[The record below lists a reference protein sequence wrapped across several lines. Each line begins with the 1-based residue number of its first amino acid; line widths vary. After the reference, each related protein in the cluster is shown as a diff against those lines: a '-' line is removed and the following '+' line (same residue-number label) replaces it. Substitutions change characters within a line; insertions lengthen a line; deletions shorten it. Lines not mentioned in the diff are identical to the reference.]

1 MKKNLFLVVLFLFPI
16 FTYGELFL
24 EITKGSEDPYRVAM
38 IPFEGNSR
46 VSKQLNDIMR
56 NDLIR
61 TGEFSILD
69 EELLLPVKIINDEL
83 VFSDWKLLGIDYLV
97 TGTIANANNS
107 LDISYE
113 IFDIHKKRKVRSSKV
128 FGIPN
133 QIRQLAHYTSDGIY
147 ESITGIKG
155 IAATRLLYVNE
166 VKDSRFISIYKLMLA
181 DSDGANEKVL
191 LSSSEPIISPS
202 WSPDG
207 KRVAYVSFETGIA
220 KVFIQEIASG
230 KREAVLSQDTQ
241 ISSPSWSPDGK
252 YLSLTLYQDGN
263 AEIYIL
269 RLRDRTLTR
278 MTNQFA
284 IDTESSWSPKGNKIL
299 FTSGRSGS
307 PQIYELDLRKLN
319 PKAKRISF
327 EGTYNAKASYLPN
340 EEGVIFVHR
349 SNDGLFHIALKYKR
363 ENFIRVLTEAKMD
376 ESPSVAPNGNM
387 VIYGIKENDLSMLA
401 GFSLSGAKFK
411 LPASD
416 GEVREPA
423 WSNFLLKKMI

>member
-1 MKKNLFLVVLFLFPI
+1 MKKNLLLVTLLLFPI
-16 FTYGELFL
+16 FIYGELFL
-24 EITKGSEDPYRVAM
+24 EITKGSEDPYKVAM
-38 IPFEGNSR
+38 IPFEGNTGIA
-46 VSKQLNDIMR
+46 KQLNNIMR

-83 VFSDWKLLGIDYLV
+83 VYNDWKLLGIDYLV
-97 TGTIANANNS
+97 TGTIVRANNS
-107 LDISYE
+107 LDINYE

-166 VKDSRFISIYKLMLA
+166 TKDSKLISTYKLMIA

-207 KRVAYVSFETGIA
+207 KRAAYVSFENGMA
-220 KVFIQEIASG
+220 QVFIQEIATR
-230 KREAVLSQDTQ
+230 KRKLVLKKDTQ

-269 RLRDRTLTR
+269 NLKNKNLTR
-278 MTNQFA
+278 LTNHYS
-284 IDTESSWSPKGNKIL
+284 IDTESSWSPNGSKIM

-307 PQIYELDLRKLN
+307 PQLYEINLRKFN
-319 PKAKRISF
+319 AKPKRLTF
-327 EGTYNAKASYLPN
+327 EGNYNAKGSYLPN
-340 EEGVIFVHR
+340 GEGVVFVHR
-349 SNDGLFHIALKYKR
+349 KNSNFQIALKYFN
-363 ENFIRVLTEAKMD
+363 ENFVRPLTNSQLD
-376 ESPSVAPNGNM
+376 ESPSISPNGN
-387 VIYGIKENDLSMLA
+387 VIVYAISESGTGLLA
-401 GFSLSGAKFK
+401 GVTLSGARFR
-411 LPASD
+411 LPIKM
-416 GEVREPA
+416 GEVREPS
-423 WSNFLLKKMI
+423 WSGFLR

>member
-1 MKKNLFLVVLFLFPI
+1 MKKNLVLVALLLVPVMG
-16 FTYGELFL
+16 YGELFL
-24 EITKGSEDPYRVAM
+24 EITKGSEDPYKVAM
-38 IPFEGNSR
+38 IPFEGNSK
-46 VSKQLNDIMR
+46 VSKQVNNIMR

-69 EELLLPVKIINDEL
+69 EELLLPVKMIEDEL
-83 VFSDWKLLGIDYLV
+83 VFSDWKLLGMDYLV
-97 TGTIANANNS
+97 TGKIVNENNS
-107 LDISYE
+107 LDINYE
-113 IFDIHKKRKVRSSKV
+113 IYDIHKKRKVRSSKV

-166 VKDSRFISIYKLMLA
+166 IKDSQLISRYKLMLA
-181 DSDGANEKVL
+181 DSDGANEKIL

-220 KVFIQEIASG
+220 KVFVQEIASG
-230 KREAVLSQDTQ
+230 KRETVLSKDTQ

-340 EEGVIFVHR
+340 EEGIIFVHR
-349 SNDGLFHIALKYKR
+349 SNDGLFHIALKYKK

-387 VIYGIKENDLSMLA
+387 VIYGIREENLSMLA

-411 LPASD
+411 LPASN

-423 WSNFLLKKMI
+423 WSNFLR

>member
-1 MKKNLFLVVLFLFPI
+1 MKKNLVFVLLLLVPT
-16 FTYGELFL
+16 FTHGELFL
-24 EITKGSEDPYRVAM
+24 EITKGSEDPYKVAM
-38 IPFEGNSR
+38 IPFEGNTR
-46 VSKQLNDIMR
+46 VSKQLNNIMR

-69 EELLLPVKIINDEL
+69 EELLLPLKIIDDEL
-83 VFSDWKLLGIDYLV
+83 IFSDWKLLGMDYLV
-97 TGTIANANNS
+97 TGTIVNSKNS
-107 LDISYE
+107 LDINYE
-113 IFDIHKKRKVRSSKV
+113 IYDIHKKRKVRSSKV

-166 VKDSRFISIYKLMLA
+166 IKDSQLISTYKLMLA
-181 DSDGANEKVL
+181 DSDGANEKIL
-191 LSSSEPIISPS
+191 LSSPEPIISPS

-207 KRVAYVSFETGIA
+207 KKVAYVSFETGMA

-230 KREAVLSQDTQ
+230 KREAVLSKDTQ

-269 RLRDRTLTR
+269 RLRDQTLTR

-327 EGTYNAKASYLPN
+327 EGTYNAKASYLPI
-340 EEGVIFVHR
+340 EEGIIFVHR
-349 SNDGLFHIALKYKR
+349 SSDGLFHIALKYKK

-387 VIYGIKENDLSMLA
+387 VIYGIREEDLSMLA

-411 LPASD
+411 LPASN

-423 WSNFLLKKMI
+423 WSNFLR

>member
-1 MKKNLFLVVLFLFPI
+1 MKKNLVLVTLLVIPI
-16 FTYGELFL
+16 LTYGELFL
-24 EITKGSEDPYRVAM
+24 EITKGSEDPFKVAM

-46 VSKQLNDIMR
+46 TSKQLNNIMR

-69 EELLLPVKIINDEL
+69 EELLLPLKMINEEL
-83 VFSDWKLLGIDYLV
+83 VYSDWKLLGMDYLV
-97 TGTIANANNS
+97 TGTIIDTNNS
-107 LDISYE
+107 LDINYE
-113 IFDIHKKRKVRSSKV
+113 IYDIYKKKKVRSSKV

-147 ESITGIKG
+147 ESVTGIKG

-166 VKDSRFISIYKLMLA
+166 IKDSQQISSYKLMLA
-181 DSDGANEKVL
+181 DSDGANEKIL

-230 KREAVLSQDTQ
+230 RREAVLSQGTQ

-252 YLSLTLYQDGN
+252 YLSVTLYQDGN

-319 PKAKRISF
+319 PKAKRVSF

-340 EEGVIFVHR
+340 EEGIIFVHR
-349 SNDGLFHIALKYKR
+349 SSDGLFHIALKYKR

-387 VIYGIKENDLSMLA
+387 VIYGIKEENLSMLA

-411 LPASD
+411 LPASN

-423 WSNFLLKKMI
+423 WSNFLR

>member
-1 MKKNLFLVVLFLFPI
+1 MKNLLLTIIFLMPLGCL
-16 FTYGELFL
+16 GELFL
-24 EITKGSEDPYRVAM
+24 EITKGSEDPYRIA
-38 IPFEGNSR
+38 ISPFDGDVRTSN
-46 VSKQLNDIMR
+46 QLHNIIR
-56 NDLIR
+56 NDLMR

-69 EELLLPVKIINDEL
+69 EELLLPIRIKDDEL
-83 VFSDWKLLGIDYLV
+83 IYSDWKLLGMDYLI
-97 TGTIANANNS
+97 TGSIIKTKNS
-107 LDISYE
+107 IDVNYE
-113 IFDIHKKRKVRSSKV
+113 IYDIHKKKKVRSSKV

-147 ESITGIKG
+147 ESISGIKG
-155 IAATRLLYVNE
+155 IAATKLLYVNE
-166 VKDSRFISIYKLMLA
+166 TKNSKSISAYKLMLA

-191 LSSSEPIISPS
+191 LTSSEPIISPS

-207 KRVAYVSFETGIA
+207 KKVAYVSFETGIA
-220 KVFIQEIASG
+220 KVFIQDIVSG
-230 KREAVLSQDTQ
+230 KRESVLSKNTQ

-263 AEIYIL
+263 AEIYIM
-269 RLRDRTLTR
+269 RLQDRTLTR

-284 IDTESSWSPKGNKIL
+284 IDTESSWSPKGNKII

-319 PKAKRISF
+319 PKAKRVSF
-327 EGTYNAKASYLPN
+327 EGTYNAKASYLPK
-340 EEGVIFVHR
+340 EEGIIFVHR
-349 SNDGLFHIALKYKR
+349 SDDGLFHIALKYKK

-387 VIYGIKENDLSMLA
+387 VIYGIKEKNLSMLA
-401 GFSLSGAKFK
+401 GFSLSGARFK
-411 LPASD
+411 LPASE

-423 WSNFLLKKMI
+423 WSNFLR

>member
-1 MKKNLFLVVLFLFPI
+1 MKKNLLLISLLLLPI
-16 FTYGELFL
+16 FGYGELFL
-24 EITKGSEDPYRVAM
+24 EITKGSEDPYKVAM
-38 IPFEGNSR
+38 IPFEGNAR
-46 VSKQLNDIMR
+46 VSKQLNNIMR

-83 VFSDWKLLGIDYLV
+83 VYSDWKLLGIDYLI
-97 TGTIANANNS
+97 TGTIVNAENS

-166 VKDSRFISIYKLMLA
+166 IKDSRFISTYKLMLA

-191 LSSSEPIISPS
+191 LSSYEPIISPS

-230 KREAVLSQDTQ
+230 KREAVLSKGTQ

-340 EEGVIFVHR
+340 EDGIIFVHR
-349 SNDGLFHIALKYKR
+349 SSDGLFHIALKYKR

-387 VIYGIKENDLSMLA
+387 VIYGIKEKDLSMLA
-401 GFSLSGAKFK
+401 GFSLSGTKFK

-423 WSNFLLKKMI
+423 WSNFLR

>member
-1 MKKNLFLVVLFLFPI
+1 MKKNFLIAALLFIPMLS
-16 FTYGELFL
+16 YGELFL
-24 EITKGSEDPYRVAM
+24 EITKGSEDPYKVAM
-38 IPFEGNSR
+38 IPFEGNAR
-46 VSKQLNDIMR
+46 LSKQLNNIMR

-69 EELLLPVKIINDEL
+69 EELLLPVKIVNDEL
-83 VFSDWKLLGIDYLV
+83 VYSDWKLLGMDYLV
-97 TGTIANANNS
+97 TGTIVKTNNS
-107 LDISYE
+107 LDINYE
-113 IFDIHKKRKVRSSKV
+113 IYDVHKKRKVRSSKV

-166 VKDSRFISIYKLMLA
+166 IKDSQLISTYKLMLA
-181 DSDGANEKVL
+181 DSDGANEKTL

-207 KRVAYVSFETGIA
+207 RRVAYVSFETGIA
-220 KVFIQEIASG
+220 KVFIQEISSG
-230 KREAVLSQDTQ
+230 KREAVLSKDTQ

-269 RLRDRTLTR
+269 RLRDRILTR

-319 PKAKRISF
+319 PKAKRVSF
-327 EGTYNAKASYLPN
+327 EGTYNAKASYLPK
-340 EEGVIFVHR
+340 EEGIIFVHR

-387 VIYGIKENDLSMLA
+387 VIYGIKEENLSMLA

-411 LPASD
+411 LPASN

-423 WSNFLLKKMI
+423 WSNFLR

>member
-1 MKKNLFLVVLFLFPI
+1 MKRNLLLVILLLI
-16 FTYGELFL
+16 STLSYGELFL
-24 EITKGSEDPYRVAM
+24 EITKGSEDPYKVAM
-38 IPFEGNSR
+38 IPFEGNAR
-46 VSKQLNDIMR
+46 ISKQLDSIIR

-69 EELLLPVKIINDEL
+69 EELLLPVKMIDEEL
-83 VFSDWKLLGIDYLV
+83 IFNDWKLLGMDYLV
-97 TGTIANANNS
+97 TGTIVKTKNS
-107 LDISYE
+107 LDINYE
-113 IFDIHKKRKVRSSKV
+113 IYDIHKKRKVRSSKV

-166 VKDSRFISIYKLMLA
+166 IKDSQLISTYKLMLA
-181 DSDGANEKVL
+181 DSDGANEKIL

-207 KRVAYVSFETGIA
+207 KKVAYVSFETGIA

-230 KREAVLSQDTQ
+230 KRKAVLSKDTQ

-269 RLRDRTLTR
+269 RLRDQTLTR

-327 EGTYNAKASYLPN
+327 EGTYNAKASYLPK
-340 EEGVIFVHR
+340 EEGIVFVHR
-349 SNDGLFHIALKYKR
+349 SSDGLFHIALKYKK
-363 ENFIRVLTEAKMD
+363 ENFIRILTEAKMD

-387 VIYGIKENDLSMLA
+387 VIYGIREENLSMLA

-411 LPASD
+411 LPASN

-423 WSNFLLKKMI
+423 WSNFLR

>member
-166 VKDSRFISIYKLMLA
+166 IKDSRFISIYKLMLA

-230 KREAVLSQDTQ
+230 KREAVLSQGTQ

-423 WSNFLLKKMI
+423 WSNFLR

>member
-1 MKKNLFLVVLFLFPI
+1 MKKNSLLILLLLIPI
-16 FTYGELFL
+16 ISYAELFL
-24 EITKGSEDPYRVAM
+24 EITKGSEDPYKVAI
-38 IPFEGNSR
+38 IPFEGNTR
-46 VSKQLNDIMR
+46 VSNQLNSIVR

-83 VFSDWKLLGIDYLV
+83 IYSDWKLLGMDYLV
-97 TGTIANANNS
+97 TGIITKANNS
-107 LDISYE
+107 LDINYE
-113 IFDIHKKRKVRSSKV
+113 IYDVHKKRKVRSSKV

-133 QIRQLAHYTSDGIY
+133 QIRQLGHYTSDGIY

-155 IAATRLLYVNE
+155 IAATRILYVNE
-166 VKDSRFISIYKLMLA
+166 IKDSQLTPTYRLMLA
-181 DSDGANEKVL
+181 DSDGANEKIL

-207 KRVAYVSFETGIA
+207 KSVAYVSFETGMA
-220 KVFIQEIASG
+220 KVYIQEIASG
-230 KREAVLSQDTQ
+230 KREAVLSKETQ

-269 RLRDRTLTR
+269 RLRDRALTR

-319 PKAKRISF
+319 PKAKRVSF
-327 EGTYNAKASYLPN
+327 EGTYNAKASYLPD
-340 EEGVIFVHR
+340 EEGIIFVHR
-349 SNDGLFHIALKYKR
+349 SNDGLFHIALKYKK

-387 VIYGIKENDLSMLA
+387 VIYGIREKNLSMLA

-411 LPASD
+411 LPASN

-423 WSNFLLKKMI
+423 WSNFLR

>member
-1 MKKNLFLVVLFLFPI
+1 MKKNSLLIFLLLIPVMS
-16 FTYGELFL
+16 YGELFL
-24 EITKGSEDPYRVAM
+24 EITKGSEDPYKVAI
-38 IPFEGNSR
+38 IPFEGNTR
-46 VSKQLNDIMR
+46 VSKQLNSIVR

-83 VFSDWKLLGIDYLV
+83 VYSDWKLLGMDYLV
-97 TGTIANANNS
+97 TGIITKAKNS
-107 LDISYE
+107 LDINYE
-113 IFDIHKKRKVRSSKV
+113 IYDVHKKRKVRSSKI

-133 QIRQLAHYTSDGIY
+133 QIRQLGHYTSDGIY

-155 IAATRLLYVNE
+155 IAATRILYVNE
-166 VKDSRFISIYKLMLA
+166 IKDSQLTSSYRLMLA
-181 DSDGANEKVL
+181 DSDGANEKIL

-207 KRVAYVSFETGIA
+207 KRVAYVSFETGTA

-230 KREAVLSQDTQ
+230 KREAVLSKETQ

-319 PKAKRISF
+319 PKAKRVSF

-340 EEGVIFVHR
+340 EEGIIFVHR
-349 SNDGLFHIALKYKR
+349 SNDGLFHIALKYKK

-387 VIYGIKENDLSMLA
+387 VIYGIREKNLSMLA

-411 LPASD
+411 LPASN

-423 WSNFLLKKMI
+423 WSNFLR

>member
-1 MKKNLFLVVLFLFPI
+1 MKKNLLLIILLLLPMFG
-16 FTYGELFL
+16 YAELFL
-24 EITKGSEDPYRVAM
+24 EITKGSEDPYKVAL
-38 IPFEGNSR
+38 IPFEGHSR
-46 VSKQLNDIMR
+46 VSKQLNHIMR

-69 EELLLPVKIINDEL
+69 EELLLPVKIIDDEL
-83 VFSDWKLLGIDYLV
+83 VYSDWKLLGMDYLIS
-97 TGTIANANNS
+97 GRIDNADNS
-107 LDISYE
+107 LNISYE

-166 VKDSRFISIYKLMLA
+166 IKDSRFISTYKLMLA

-230 KREAVLSQDTQ
+230 KREAVLSQGTQ

-340 EEGVIFVHR
+340 EDGIIFVHR

-387 VIYGIKENDLSMLA
+387 VIYGIKEKDLSMLA
-401 GFSLSGAKFK
+401 GFSLGGAKFK
-411 LPASD
+411 LPASE

-423 WSNFLLKKMI
+423 WSNFLR

>member
-1 MKKNLFLVVLFLFPI
+1 MKKNLLLIILLLLPMFG
-16 FTYGELFL
+16 YGELFL
-24 EITKGSEDPYRVAM
+24 EITKGSEDPYKVAM

-46 VSKQLNDIMR
+46 VSKQLNHIMR

-69 EELLLPVKIINDEL
+69 EELLLPVKIIDDEL
-83 VFSDWKLLGIDYLV
+83 VYSDWKLLGMDYLIS
-97 TGTIANANNS
+97 GRIDNADNS
-107 LDISYE
+107 LNISYE

-166 VKDSRFISIYKLMLA
+166 IKDSRFISTYKLMLA

-230 KREAVLSQDTQ
+230 KREAVLSQGTQ

-340 EEGVIFVHR
+340 EDGIIFVHR
-349 SNDGLFHIALKYKR
+349 SNEGLFHIALKYKR

-387 VIYGIKENDLSMLA
+387 VIYGIKEKDLSMLA

-411 LPASD
+411 LPASE

-423 WSNFLLKKMI
+423 WSNFLR

>member
-1 MKKNLFLVVLFLFPI
+1 MKKNLLLISLLLLPI
-16 FTYGELFL
+16 FGYGELFL
-24 EITKGSEDPYRVAM
+24 EITKGSEDPYKVAM

-46 VSKQLNDIMR
+46 VSKQLNNIMR

-69 EELLLPVKIINDEL
+69 EELLLPTKIINDEL
-83 VFSDWKLLGIDYLV
+83 VYSDWKLLGMDYLI
-97 TGTIANANNS
+97 TGTIVNAENS

-166 VKDSRFISIYKLMLA
+166 IKDSRLISTYKLMLA

-191 LSSSEPIISPS
+191 LSSYEPIISPS

-230 KREAVLSQDTQ
+230 KREAVLSKGTQ

-319 PKAKRISF
+319 SKAKRISF

-340 EEGVIFVHR
+340 EDGIIFVHR
-349 SNDGLFHIALKYKR
+349 SSDGLFHIALKYKR
-363 ENFIRVLTEAKMD
+363 ENFIRILTEAKMD

-387 VIYGIKENDLSMLA
+387 VIYGIKEKDLSMLA

-416 GEVREPA
+416 GEVRETA
-423 WSNFLLKKMI
+423 WSNFLR

>member
-1 MKKNLFLVVLFLFPI
+1 MKKNLVLIVILLFP
-16 FTYGELFL
+16 TLSYAELFL
-24 EITKGSEDPYRVAM
+24 EITKGSDDPFKVAM

-46 VSKQLNDIMR
+46 VSKQLNNIMR

-61 TGEFSILD
+61 TGEFAVLD
-69 EELLLPVKIINDEL
+69 EELLLPVKMIEDEL
-83 VFSDWKLLGIDYLV
+83 VFNDWKLLGMDYLV
-97 TGTIANANNS
+97 TGAIVKSNNS
-107 LDISYE
+107 LDINYE
-113 IFDIHKKRKVRSSKV
+113 IYDIHKKRKVRSSKV

-166 VKDSRFISIYKLMLA
+166 IKDSKQISTYKLMLA
-181 DSDGANEKVL
+181 DSDGANEKIL

-220 KVFIQEIASG
+220 KVFIQEISSG
-230 KREAVLSQDTQ
+230 KREAVLSKDTQ

-340 EEGVIFVHR
+340 EDGIIFVHR
-349 SNDGLFHIALKYKR
+349 SSDGLFHIALKYKR

-387 VIYGIKENDLSMLA
+387 VIYGIKEKDLSMLA

-423 WSNFLLKKMI
+423 WSNFLR

>member
-1 MKKNLFLVVLFLFPI
+1 MKNLLLTIIFLMPLGCL
-16 FTYGELFL
+16 GELFL
-24 EITKGSEDPYRVAM
+24 EITKGSEDPYRIA
-38 IPFEGNSR
+38 ISPFDGDVRTSN
-46 VSKQLNDIMR
+46 QLHNIIR
-56 NDLIR
+56 NDLMR

-69 EELLLPVKIINDEL
+69 EELLLPIKIKDDEL
-83 VFSDWKLLGIDYLV
+83 IYSDWKLLGMDYLI
-97 TGTIANANNS
+97 TGSIIKTKNS
-107 LDISYE
+107 IDVNYE
-113 IFDIHKKRKVRSSKV
+113 IYDIHKKKKVRSSKV

-147 ESITGIKG
+147 ESISGIKG
-155 IAATRLLYVNE
+155 IAATKLLYVNE
-166 VKDSRFISIYKLMLA
+166 TKNSKSISAYKLMLA

-191 LSSSEPIISPS
+191 LTSSEPIISPS

-207 KRVAYVSFETGIA
+207 KKVAYVSFETGIA
-220 KVFIQEIASG
+220 KVFIQDIASG
-230 KREAVLSQDTQ
+230 KRESVLSKSTQ

-263 AEIYIL
+263 AEIYIM
-269 RLRDRTLTR
+269 RLQDRILTR

-284 IDTESSWSPKGNKIL
+284 IDTESSWSPKGNKII

-327 EGTYNAKASYLPN
+327 EGTYNAKASYLPK
-340 EEGVIFVHR
+340 EEGIIFVHR
-349 SNDGLFHIALKYKR
+349 SDDGLFHIALKYKK

-387 VIYGIKENDLSMLA
+387 VIYGIKEENLSMLA
-401 GFSLSGAKFK
+401 GFSLSGARFK
-411 LPASD
+411 LPASE

-423 WSNFLLKKMI
+423 WSNFLR

>member
-1 MKKNLFLVVLFLFPI
+1 MKQNLFLATLLLLPNMI
-16 FTYGELFL
+16 FGELFL
-24 EITKGSEDPYRVAM
+24 EITKGSEDPYKIAM
-38 IPFEGNSR
+38 ISFEGDSR
-46 VSKQLNDIMR
+46 LSKQLNKIMR

-61 TGEFSILD
+61 TGEFYILD
-69 EELLLPVKIINDEL
+69 EELLLPVNFINDEL
-83 VFSDWKLLGIDYLV
+83 VYSDWKLLGMDYLV
-97 TGTIANANNS
+97 IGKIVKLSNS
-107 LDISYE
+107 VDISYE
-113 IFDIHKKRKVRSSKV
+113 IYDVHKKRKLRSSKV

-166 VKDSRFISIYKLMLA
+166 IKDSKLVSAYKLMLA
-181 DSDGANEKVL
+181 DSDGANEKTL

-207 KRVAYVSFETGIA
+207 KKVAYVSFETGIA

-230 KREAVLSQDTQ
+230 NREAVLSKETQ

-269 RLRDRTLTR
+269 RLRDKTLTR

-327 EGTYNAKASYLPN
+327 EGTYNAKASYLPK
-340 EEGVIFVHR
+340 EEGIIFVHR
-349 SNDGLFHIALKYKR
+349 SDDGLFHIALKYKR
-363 ENFIRVLTEAKMD
+363 ENFIRILTDAKMD

-387 VIYGIKENDLSMLA
+387 VIYGIKEKNLSMLA
-401 GFSLSGAKFK
+401 GFSLSGTKFK
-411 LPASD
+411 LPASI

-423 WSNFLLKKMI
+423 WSNFLR

>member
-1 MKKNLFLVVLFLFPI
+1 MKKNLVLVTLLVIPI
-16 FTYGELFL
+16 LTYGELFL
-24 EITKGSEDPYRVAM
+24 EITKGSEDPFKVAM

-46 VSKQLNDIMR
+46 TSKQLNNIMR

-69 EELLLPVKIINDEL
+69 EELLLPLKMINEEL
-83 VFSDWKLLGIDYLV
+83 VYSDWKLLGMDYLV
-97 TGTIANANNS
+97 TGTIIDTNNS
-107 LDISYE
+107 LDINYE
-113 IFDIHKKRKVRSSKV
+113 IYDIYKKKKVRSSKV

-147 ESITGIKG
+147 ESVTGIKG

-166 VKDSRFISIYKLMLA
+166 IKDSQLISSYKLMLA
-181 DSDGANEKVL
+181 DSDGANEKIL

-230 KREAVLSQDTQ
+230 RREAVLSQDTQ

-252 YLSLTLYQDGN
+252 YLSVTLYQDGN

-319 PKAKRISF
+319 PKAKRVSF

-340 EEGVIFVHR
+340 EEGIIFVHR
-349 SNDGLFHIALKYKR
+349 SSDGLFHIALKYKR

-387 VIYGIKENDLSMLA
+387 VIYGIKEENLSMLA

-411 LPASD
+411 LPASN

-423 WSNFLLKKMI
+423 WSNFLR

>member
-1 MKKNLFLVVLFLFPI
+1 MKNLLLTIIFLMPLGCL
-16 FTYGELFL
+16 GELFL
-24 EITKGSEDPYRVAM
+24 EITKGSEDPYRIA
-38 IPFEGNSR
+38 ISPFDGDVRTSN
-46 VSKQLNDIMR
+46 QLHNIIR
-56 NDLIR
+56 NDLMR

-69 EELLLPVKIINDEL
+69 EELLLPIKIKDDEL
-83 VFSDWKLLGIDYLV
+83 IYSDWKLLGMDYLI
-97 TGTIANANNS
+97 TGSIIKTKNS
-107 LDISYE
+107 IDVNYE
-113 IFDIHKKRKVRSSKV
+113 IYDIHKKKKVRSSKV

-147 ESITGIKG
+147 ESISGIKG
-155 IAATRLLYVNE
+155 IAATKLLYVNE
-166 VKDSRFISIYKLMLA
+166 TKNSKSISAYKLMLA

-191 LSSSEPIISPS
+191 LTSSESIISPS

-207 KRVAYVSFETGIA
+207 KKVAYVSFETGIA
-220 KVFIQEIASG
+220 KVFIQDIASG
-230 KREAVLSQDTQ
+230 KRESVLSKNTQ

-263 AEIYIL
+263 AEIYIM

-284 IDTESSWSPKGNKIL
+284 IDTESSWSPKGNKII

-327 EGTYNAKASYLPN
+327 EGTYNAKASYLPK
-340 EEGVIFVHR
+340 EEGIIFVHR
-349 SNDGLFHIALKYKR
+349 SDDGFFHIALKYKK

-387 VIYGIKENDLSMLA
+387 VIYGIKEENLSMLA
-401 GFSLSGAKFK
+401 GFSLSGARFK
-411 LPASD
+411 LPASE

-423 WSNFLLKKMI
+423 WSNFLR

>member
-1 MKKNLFLVVLFLFPI
+1 MKKNLFLVALLLFPI
-16 FTYGELFL
+16 FSYGELFL

-387 VIYGIKENDLSMLA
+387 VIYGIKENDISMLA

-423 WSNFLLKKMI
+423 WSNFLR

>member
-1 MKKNLFLVVLFLFPI
+1 MKKNLVLVTLLVIPI
-16 FTYGELFL
+16 LTYGELFL
-24 EITKGSEDPYRVAM
+24 EITKGSEDPFKVAM

-46 VSKQLNDIMR
+46 TSKQLNNIMR

-69 EELLLPVKIINDEL
+69 EELLLPLKMINEEL
-83 VFSDWKLLGIDYLV
+83 VYSDWKLLGMDYLV
-97 TGTIANANNS
+97 TGTIIDTNNS
-107 LDISYE
+107 LDINYE
-113 IFDIHKKRKVRSSKV
+113 IYDIYKKKKVRSSKV

-147 ESITGIKG
+147 ESVTGIKG

-166 VKDSRFISIYKLMLA
+166 IKDSQQISSYKLMLA
-181 DSDGANEKVL
+181 DSDGANEKIL

-230 KREAVLSQDTQ
+230 RREAVLSQGTQ

-284 IDTESSWSPKGNKIL
+284 IDTESSWSPRGNKIL

-340 EEGVIFVHR
+340 EEGIIFVHR
-349 SNDGLFHIALKYKR
+349 SNDGLFHIALKYKK
-363 ENFIRVLTEAKMD
+363 ENFIRGLTEAKMD

-387 VIYGIKENDLSMLA
+387 VIYGIREENLSMLA

-411 LPASD
+411 LPASN

-423 WSNFLLKKMI
+423 WSNFLR

>member
-1 MKKNLFLVVLFLFPI
+1 MKKNLVLAAILLFP
-16 FTYGELFL
+16 TLSYAELFL
-24 EITKGSEDPYRVAM
+24 EITKGSEDPYKVAM

-46 VSKQLNDIMR
+46 ASKQLNNIMR

-61 TGEFSILD
+61 TGEFAILD
-69 EELLLPVKIINDEL
+69 EELLLPVKMIEDEL
-83 VFSDWKLLGIDYLV
+83 VFNDWKLLGMDYLV
-97 TGTIANANNS
+97 TGTIVNLNNS
-107 LDISYE
+107 LDINYE
-113 IFDIHKKRKVRSSKV
+113 IYDIHKKRKVRSSKV
-128 FGIPN
+128 YGIPN

-166 VKDSRFISIYKLMLA
+166 IKDSKQISTYKLMLA
-181 DSDGANEKVL
+181 DSDGANEKIL

-230 KREAVLSQDTQ
+230 EREAVLSKDTQ

-327 EGTYNAKASYLPN
+327 EGTYNAKASYLPK
-340 EEGVIFVHR
+340 EEGIIFVHR
-349 SNDGLFHIALKYKR
+349 SNDGLFHIALKYKK
-363 ENFIRVLTEAKMD
+363 ESFIRVLTEAKMD

-387 VIYGIKENDLSMLA
+387 VIYGIKEENLSMLA

-411 LPASD
+411 LPASN

-423 WSNFLLKKMI
+423 WSNFLR

>member
-1 MKKNLFLVVLFLFPI
+1 MKKNLFLVVLLLFPI
-16 FTYGELFL
+16 FIYGELFL

-97 TGTIANANNS
+97 TGTIVNANNS

-166 VKDSRFISIYKLMLA
+166 IKDSRFISIYKLMLA

-423 WSNFLLKKMI
+423 WSNFLR

>member
-1 MKKNLFLVVLFLFPI
+1 MKKNLLLISLLLLPI
-16 FTYGELFL
+16 FGYGELFL
-24 EITKGSEDPYRVAM
+24 EITKGSEDPYKVAM

-46 VSKQLNDIMR
+46 VSKQLNNIMR

-83 VFSDWKLLGIDYLV
+83 VYSDWKLLGMDYLII
-97 TGTIANANNS
+97 GTIVNAENS

-166 VKDSRFISIYKLMLA
+166 IKDSRFISTYKLMLA

-191 LSSSEPIISPS
+191 LSSYEPIISPS

-230 KREAVLSQDTQ
+230 KREAVLSKGTQ

-340 EEGVIFVHR
+340 EDGIIFVHR
-349 SNDGLFHIALKYKR
+349 SSDGLFHIALKYKR

-387 VIYGIKENDLSMLA
+387 VIYGIKEKDLSMLA

-423 WSNFLLKKMI
+423 WSNFLR

>member
-1 MKKNLFLVVLFLFPI
+1 MKKSLLLVTLLLFPI
-16 FTYGELFL
+16 FIYGELFL
-24 EITKGSEDPYRVAM
+24 EITKGSEDPYKVAM
-38 IPFEGNSR
+38 IPFEGNAR
-46 VSKQLNDIMR
+46 ISKQLNNIMR

-69 EELLLPVKIINDEL
+69 EELLLPVKTINDEL
-83 VFSDWKLLGIDYLV
+83 VYSDWKLLGMDYLV
-97 TGTIANANNS
+97 TGTILRVNNS
-107 LDISYE
+107 LDINYE

-166 VKDSRFISIYKLMLA
+166 IKDSGLIPTYKLMLA
-181 DSDGANEKVL
+181 DSDGANEKIL

-269 RLRDRTLTR
+269 RLRDQTLTR

-340 EEGVIFVHR
+340 EEGIIFVHR
-349 SNDGLFHIALKYKR
+349 SSDGLFHIALKYKK

-387 VIYGIKENDLSMLA
+387 VIYGIKEKDLSMLA

-411 LPASD
+411 LPASN

-423 WSNFLLKKMI
+423 WSNFLR

>member
-207 KRVAYVSFETGIA
+207 KRMAYVSFETGIA

-423 WSNFLLKKMI
+423 WSNFLR

>member
-1 MKKNLFLVVLFLFPI
+1 MKNLLLTIIFLLPLGCL
-16 FTYGELFL
+16 GELFL
-24 EITKGSEDPYRVAM
+24 EITKGSEDPYRIA
-38 IPFEGNSR
+38 ISPFDGDVRTSN
-46 VSKQLNDIMR
+46 QLHNIIR
-56 NDLIR
+56 NDLMR

-69 EELLLPVKIINDEL
+69 EELVLPIKIKDDEL
-83 VFSDWKLLGIDYLV
+83 IYSDWKLLGMDYLI
-97 TGTIANANNS
+97 TGSIIKTKNS
-107 LDISYE
+107 IDVNYE
-113 IFDIHKKRKVRSSKV
+113 IYDIYKKKKVRSSKV

-147 ESITGIKG
+147 ESISGIKG
-155 IAATRLLYVNE
+155 IAATKLLYVNE
-166 VKDSRFISIYKLMLA
+166 TKNSKSISAYKLMLA

-191 LSSSEPIISPS
+191 LTSSEPIISPS

-207 KRVAYVSFETGIA
+207 KKVAYVSFETGIA
-220 KVFIQEIASG
+220 KVFIQDIASG
-230 KREAVLSQDTQ
+230 KRESVLSKSTQ

-263 AEIYIL
+263 AEIYIM
-269 RLRDRTLTR
+269 RLQDRTLTR

-284 IDTESSWSPKGNKIL
+284 IDTESSWSPKGNKII

-327 EGTYNAKASYLPN
+327 EGTYNAKASYLPK
-340 EEGVIFVHR
+340 EEGIIFVHR
-349 SNDGLFHIALKYKR
+349 SDDGLFHIALKYKK

-387 VIYGIKENDLSMLA
+387 VIYGIKEENLSMLA
-401 GFSLSGAKFK
+401 GFSLSGARFK
-411 LPASD
+411 LPASE

-423 WSNFLLKKMI
+423 WSNFLR